1 MEIKVVL
8 LGASFGSKKENKKNP
23 ALQMGGGG
31 LGAVGNDL
39 VFKGH

>member
-8 LGASFGSKKENKKNP
+8 LGASFGSEKEKKKDP
-23 ALQMGGGG
+23 ALQMGGGW
-31 LGAVGNDL
+31 GAVGNDL

>member
-8 LGASFGSKKENKKNP
+8 LGASFGSEKENKKEP

-31 LGAVGNDL
+31 GGGGGKRFSL
-39 VFKGH
+39 